1 MFMRLRSCGFD
12 LRPSMSGARP
22 GTVRASGSAPG
33 SVPPY
38 DGGGVAEEV
47 LHLALV
53 AVRRVLVAD
62 RLRETE
68 AACERLDGAR
78 VGVAVAEPG
87 LLVARVVERPAVT
100 QQLQRLR
107 RQV

>member
-1 MFMRLRSCGFD
+1 MFMRLHSCGFD
-12 LRPSMSGARP
+12 LRPSMSGLV
-22 GTVRASGSAPG
+22 VRLSGPPDLRLG

-62 RLRETE
+62 RLRETK

-100 QQLQRLR
+100 Q
-107 RQV
+107 